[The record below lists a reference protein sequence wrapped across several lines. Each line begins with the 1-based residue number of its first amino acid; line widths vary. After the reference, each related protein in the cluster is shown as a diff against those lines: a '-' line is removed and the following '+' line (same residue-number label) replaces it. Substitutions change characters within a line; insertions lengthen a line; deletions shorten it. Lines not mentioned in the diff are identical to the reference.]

1 MNLNTSNKNYIK
13 GVKSL
18 ITGKQRSYLKSLAHK
33 LEPIFQVG
41 KNGITENFIKQVD
54 EALEKRELIKIKVLN
69 NSLLDAKEVANMLA
83 EKTNAEFV
91 QSIGNKFV
99 LYRESK
105 KHEKIILPEK

>member
-1 MNLNTSNKNYIK
+1 M
-13 GVKSL
+13 
-18 ITGKQRSYLKSLAHK
+18 ITGKQRSYLKGLANSLD
-33 LEPIFQVG
+33 PIFQVG

-54 EALEKRELIKIKVLN
+54 EALEKREIIKIKVLN
-69 NSLLDAKEVANMLA
+69 NSMLNAKEVASMLA

-105 KHEKIILPEK
+105 KNKKIILPE

>member
-1 MNLNTSNKNYIK
+1 M
-13 GVKSL
+13 
-18 ITGKQRSYLKSLAHK
+18 ITGKQRSYLKGLANSLD
-33 LEPIFQVG
+33 PIFQVG

-54 EALEKRELIKIKVLN
+54 EALEKREIIKIKVLN
-69 NSLLDAKEVANMLA
+69 NSMLDAKEVANILA

-105 KHEKIILPEK
+105 KNKKIILPE